1 MIQPWIARELISQRV
16 AELERAAPARR
27 LGNETRRLGNESR
40 RLGNESGR
48 SRSLGFVATRTGR
61 ALVAFGWRLGGEAAL
76 PATVRRRLA

>member
-27 LGNETRRLGNESR
+27 LGNETR